1 MEIQYFGANCVRL
14 SSKKATIVIDDNL
27 SELGQKSITKSG
39 DIALFTGVHGS
50 AGQDVK
56 ITINQPGEYEV
67 SNTSVTGIAARAHMD
82 EDGTT
87 HATMFKVVGEDVRIV
102 VVGHIYP
109 DLSDDQLEEIGM
121 VDVLIVP
128 VGGNGFTLDPVGAL
142 KVIRKISPKVVI
154 PTHYADK
161 TLDYQVPQQELSA
174 VLQELGMEP
183 AETVA
188 KYKFKPGE
196 QSDATQLVVLEK
208 Q

>member
-27 SELGQKSITKSG
+27 AEVGQKTITKKG

-50 AGQDVK
+50 AGEDVK

-67 SNTSVTGIAARAHMD
+67 SDTSIVGIAARAHMD
-82 EDGTT
+82 EAGTN
-87 HATMFKVVGEDVRIV
+87 HATMFKIVSDDVRIA
-102 VVGHIYP
+102 VVGHVYP
-109 DLSDDQLEEIGM
+109 DLTDNQLEEIGM
-121 VDVLIVP
+121 VDVLVVP

-142 KVIRKISPKVVI
+142 KVIRKIGPKVII
-154 PTHYADK
+154 PTHYAEK
-161 TLDYQVPQQELSA
+161 GLGYAVPQQDLSA
-174 VLQELGMEP
+174 VLHELGMEP

-196 QSDATQLVVLEK
+196 QPDTTQLVVLEK

>member
-1 MEIQYFGANCVRL
+1 MEIQYYGANCVRL
-14 SSKKATIVIDDNL
+14 SNKKATIVIDDNL
-27 SELGQKSITKSG
+27 AEVGQKTVTKSG
-39 DIALFTGVHGS
+39 DIALFTGAHGNTG
-50 AGQDVK
+50 ADVK

-67 SNTSVTGIAARAHMD
+67 SNTSVVGIAARAHMD
-82 EDGTT
+82 EAGTN
-87 HATMFKVVGEDVRIV
+87 HATMFKIVSEDVRIV

-109 DLSDDQLEEIGM
+109 DLADNQLEEIGM

-142 KVIRKISPKVVI
+142 KVIRKIGPKVVI
-154 PTHYADK
+154 PTHFAEK
-161 TLDYQVPQQELSA
+161 GLDYAVPQQDLSA

-183 AETVA
+183 TEAVA

-196 QSDATQLVVLEK
+196 QPDTTQLVILEK